1 VLLHVFAA
9 VWVGSRE
16 ISSDPPGE
24 AGGFRFRPIL
34 TEGAAGQTFTAFERT
49 EYHEEKNYEY

>member
-1 VLLHVFAA
+1 LLHVFAA